1 MITTYSTYLPRQFT
15 NTSPPAGY
23 REYTLEFVGVSPSNT
38 TGYLMKVYTT
48 EWGPYA
54 RYLQRKFNESQ
65 GHPCGKFD
73 LTTKADNNPGTSNT
87 SQLRTHLKTP
97 NHEFKKRKNE
107 GEIIM
112 SPYEHSVTTVSVVD
126 AKKTLSNT
134 TISSDHALFVNCP
147 LNATN
152 AVTASDGIKGVF
164 KEYKNPGGDYGSGN
178 FFFIENTWCRV
189 FSLGFNFSLV
199 KVSEQDGF
207 SGLDVPVAEISQSL
221 LDEAKNVV
229 ISDVFV
235 QNILGKANQGDIDAL
250 TTLAELPKSAQ
261 SIIDG
266 FSLLLRMARE
276 ARKGEFKILASL
288 PDRTQRIKEQL
299 FRKWFKKQI
308 ARRPSYRSWKR
319 TRPHGTEKEYHA
331 EMSLRYN
338 MAEWR
343 LRNLDRFNERA
354 TVKAQLEIGQAV
366 AGVWLN
372 YRYNILT
379 TKMTI
384 EDALRTFEKWN
395 TIYRRYT
402 DKNGVQQNGSLSALI
417 QHTHKQNC
425 LIKRSYRKET
435 QLKHI
440 SRSMNFDVLVTA
452 YELVPLWSIV
462 ADWFFTIGPMLRAI
476 QWNPTQDQDKSCAMY
491 KTTAG
496 GSYKLTLNGITYT
509 IKVDQRYFRRD
520 IIEPSRSIGI
530 FFAPDLNI
538 SRQLDSLAFAFQS
551 FSGNIKKYHR

>member
-15 NTSPPAGY
+15 NIAPPAGY
-23 REYTLEFVGVSPSNT
+23 REYTLEYVGVSPSNT
-38 TGYLMKVYTT
+38 TGYAMKVYTT
-48 EWGPYA
+48 SWGPYA
-54 RYLQRKFNESQ
+54 RYLQRKFNESN
-65 GHPCGKFD
+65 GYPCGKFD
-73 LTTKADNNPGTSNT
+73 LTSKADGNPGTSNT
-87 SQLRTHLKTP
+87 SQLLTHLKTP

-112 SPYEHSVTTVSVVD
+112 SPYERSVTTVTVVD
-126 AKKTLSNT
+126 AKKQLSSS

-152 AVTASDGIKGVF
+152 AVTASDGLKGVF
-164 KEYKNPGGDYGSGN
+164 KEYKNPGGDYGSGT

-189 FSLGFNFSLV
+189 YSLGFNFSLT

-207 SGLDVPVAEISQSL
+207 SGLDVPVAEIAQSL
-221 LDEAKNVV
+221 LKEAQSVV
-229 ISDVFV
+229 IPDSFV
-235 QNILGKANQGDIDAL
+235 QEILGKANQGDIDAL
-250 TTLAELPKSAQ
+250 TTLAEMPKTVE

-266 FSLLLRMARE
+266 FKLILRITRE

-288 PDRTQRIKEQL
+288 PDRTQRIREQL
-299 FRKWFKKQI
+299 YRKWLRKKL
-308 ARRPSYRSWKR
+308 ARRPSFRRWKR
-319 TRPHGTEKEYHA
+319 EHPGATEADYNRAMSFEYD
-331 EMSLRYN
+331 LTLDRI
-338 MAEWR
+338 
-343 LRNLDRFNERA
+343 RNLDRFNERA
-354 TVKAQLEIGQAV
+354 TAKAQLEVGKAIS
-366 AGVWLN
+366 GVWLN

-384 EDALRTFEKWN
+384 EDALKTVEKWN

-402 DKNGVQQNGSLSALI
+402 DKNGVQSSGSSYPLI
-417 QHTHKQNC
+417 QHIHKQNC

-491 KTTAG
+491 KSTAS
-496 GSYKLTLNGITYT
+496 GSYVLTIDGINYT
-509 IKVDQRYFRRD
+509 VKVDQRYFRRD

-530 FFAPDLNI
+530 FFVPDLNI
-538 SRQLDSLAFAFQS
+538 NRQLDSLAFAFQS
-551 FSGNIKKYHR
+551 LSGQIKRYHR